1 MITAGLTNSFKEQ
14 LLLGVHDFSAD
25 IMKIALYTSA
35 ASLDGAT
42 TAYTTSNEITG
53 TAYTAG
59 GEVLTGATVT
69 LTGTIAYVSFSNP
82 TWNGS
87 SFTTRGALIYNSS
100 KANKSVGVLNFGLD
114 QTTVNQQFQ
123 IQFPPNNAENALI
136 RIS

>member
-1 MITAGLTNSFKEQ
+1 MITAGLTSSFKQQ

-25 IMKIALYTSA
+25 TMKIALYTSSA
-35 ASLDGAT
+35 QLDAAT
-42 TAYTTSNEITG
+42 TAYTTSNEISG

-59 GEVLTGATVT
+59 GEVLTGVTVT
-69 LTGTIAYVSFSNP
+69 LTGTIAYVSFNNP

-87 SFTTRGALIYNSS
+87 SFTTRGALIYNFS

>member
-1 MITAGLTNSFKEQ
+1 MITAGLTNSFKQQ
-14 LLLGVHDFSAD
+14 LLQGVHDFSVD
-25 IMKIALYTSA
+25 TIKIALYTSSA
-35 ASLDGAT
+35 QLDAAT
-42 TAYTTSNEITG
+42 TVYTTSDEISG

-59 GEVLTGATVT
+59 GVVLTGATVT
-69 LTGTIAYVSFSNP
+69 LTGTIAYVSFNDP

-87 SFTTRGALIYNSS
+87 SFTTRAALLYNFS
-100 KANKSVGVLNFGLD
+100 KANKSIGVLNFGLD

>member
-1 MITAGLTNSFKEQ
+1 MITAGLTNSFKQQ
-14 LLLGVHDFSAD
+14 LLLGVHDFSVD
-25 IMKIALYTSA
+25 TIKIALYTSA
-35 ASLDGAT
+35 ATLDAST
-42 TAYTTSNEITG
+42 TVYSTSNEVVG

-59 GEVLTGATVT
+59 GEVLTGVTVT
-69 LTGTIAYVSFSNP
+69 LTGNIAYVSVNNP

-100 KANKSVGVLNFGLD
+100 KSNKSVGVLNFGLD

-123 IQFPPNNAENALI
+123 VQFPPNNADNALI

>member
-1 MITAGLTNSFKEQ
+1 VDTI
-14 LLLGVHDFSAD
+14 
-25 IMKIALYTSA
+25 KIALYTSA
-35 ASLDGAT
+35 ATLDGST
-42 TAYTTSNEITG
+42 TVYSTSNETSGTG
-53 TAYTAG
+53 YTAG
-59 GEVLTGATVT
+59 GEILTGVTVT
-69 LTGTIAYVSFSNP
+69 LTGSIAYVSFNNP

-100 KANKSVGVLNFGLD
+100 KSNKSIGVLNFGLD

>member
-1 MITAGLTNSFKEQ
+1 MITAGLTNSFKQQ
-14 LLLGVHDFSAD
+14 LLQGVHDFSVD
-25 IMKIALYTSA
+25 TIKIALYTSSA
-35 ASLDGAT
+35 QLDAAT
-42 TAYTTSNEITG
+42 TVYTTSNEISG

-59 GEVLTGATVT
+59 GVVLTGATVT
-69 LTGTIAYVSFSNP
+69 LTGTIAYVSFNNP

-87 SFTTRGALIYNSS
+87 SFTTRAALLYNFS
-100 KANKSVGVLNFGLD
+100 KANKSIGVLNFGLD

>member
-1 MITAGLTNSFKEQ
+1 MITAGLTNSFKQQ
-14 LLLGVHDFSAD
+14 LLQGVHDFSVD
-25 IMKIALYTSA
+25 TIKIALYTSSA
-35 ASLDGAT
+35 HLDAAT
-42 TAYTTSNEITG
+42 TVYTTSDEISG

-59 GEVLTGATVT
+59 GVVLTGATVT
-69 LTGTIAYVSFSNP
+69 LTGTIAYVSFNNP

-87 SFTTRGALIYNSS
+87 SFTTRAALLYNFS
-100 KANKSVGVLNFGLD
+100 KANKSIGVLNFGLD

>member
-1 MITAGLTNSFKEQ
+1 MITAGLTSSFKQQ
-14 LLLGVHDFSAD
+14 LLLGVHDFSVD
-25 IMKIALYTSA
+25 TIKIALYTSSA
-35 ASLDGAT
+35 QLDAAT
-42 TAYTTSNEITG
+42 TVYTTSDEISG

-69 LTGTIAYVSFSNP
+69 LTGTIAYVSFTNP

-87 SFTTRGALIYNSS
+87 SFTTRGALLYNFS